1 MSKREPKPR
10 KLRWNGK
17 PAFCVWDGIG
27 VGLSM
32 VLILYPIWIFLM
44 MVRILPAP
52 QDNSFD
58 ITLGVLSGVLT
69 VVGFGY
75 FLARWKRMLKVTSA
89 FVMVGVILCMILLLF
104 FFVYWRAS
112 MSIEPYIHEKLYGDS

>member
-17 PAFCVWDGIG
+17 PAFCGWDALG
-27 VGLSM
+27 VVMSL
-32 VLILYPIWIFLM
+32 VLIAYPIWFFLM
-44 MVRILPAP
+44 MARILPSPADSGP
-52 QDNSFD
+52 DPAQG
-58 ITLGVLSGVLT
+58 ILSGVLGAA
-69 VVGFGY
+69 GFVY

-89 FVMVGVILCMILLLF
+89 FVMVGVILCMIVVLF
-104 FFVYWRAS
+104 YLVYWSAS